1 VDVHFEIVLRRA
13 GAADSLVVAWDHHF
27 DPNAS
32 FDHQAL
38 DADSE
43 GVAVA
48 FQQRDQ
54 IVFRYT
60 GASASNVNAYIPDGE
75 GVTNGGRN
83 PAVILP
89 N

>member
-1 VDVHFEIVLRRA
+1 VDVHFEIVHRRA
-13 GAADSLVVAWDHHF
+13 SADSLVVAWDHHF
-27 DPNAS
+27 DPLAT

-43 GVAVA
+43 GTAVA
-48 FQQRDQ
+48 FQPGDQ

-75 GVTNGGRN
+75 GLTNGGRN